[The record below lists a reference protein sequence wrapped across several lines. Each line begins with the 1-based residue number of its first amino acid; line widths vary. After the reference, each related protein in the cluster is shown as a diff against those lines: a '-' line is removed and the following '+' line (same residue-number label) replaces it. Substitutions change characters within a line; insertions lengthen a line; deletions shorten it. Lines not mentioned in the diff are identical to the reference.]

1 MQIVTV
7 STDTPKE
14 LRDGHG
20 AHGHDAH
27 AKGDASPWQDPILIV
42 GMAGVAS
49 LLLAAFVALV
59 KR

>member
-20 AHGHDAH
+20 AHGLKARMLSDRDHVVTDAFGLRKRGIH
-27 AKGDASPWQDPILIV
+27 SGPPSGP
-42 GMAGVAS
+42 
-49 LLLAAFVALV
+49 VALP
-59 KR
+59 